1 MSNYYS
7 TLGVEKTAT
16 QDEIKKAY
24 RKLASQH
31 HPDKGGDTAKFQEI
45 QTAYATLSDEQKRAQ
60 YDNPSPFG
68 PGAGGGW
75 QQAGGHPFDFDNIF
89 NVFGTQFR
97 QAQSRPQSRMTLW
110 ITLYDVA
117 TGGSRIV
124 SMGTQQ
130 GTQEIEINLP
140 TGIGDGDNVQYKG
153 LGPNGSDLVI
163 NFRIRPESKWHRQES
178 NLITESTVSMW
189 TLVAG
194 GVINMLDIRN
204 NKIELTIPPR
214 TQPGTMLRARGRGL
228 PDRNGQNGDMLV
240 KLNARIPPQISNELM
255 AAIAKEIEQ

>member
-7 TLGVEKTAT
+7 ILGVEKTAT
-16 QDEIKKAY
+16 QDEIKKSY

-45 QTAYATLSDEQKRAQ
+45 QTAYATLSDDQKRAQ
-60 YDNPSPFG
+60 YDNPNPFG
-68 PGAGGGW
+68 HGPGHGGN
-75 QQAGGHPFDFDNIF
+75 PFDFDNIF

-97 QAQSRPQSRMTLW
+97 QTHSRPQSRMTLW
-110 ITLYDVA
+110 ISLYDVA

-153 LGPNGSDLVI
+153 LGPNGADLIV
-163 NFRIRPESKWHRQES
+163 NFRIRPDAKWHRQES

-189 TLVAG
+189 ILIAG
-194 GVINMLDIRN
+194 GVINIADIRN
-204 NKIELTIPPR
+204 NKLELTVPSK
-214 TQPGTMLRARGRGL
+214 TQPGTMLRTRGRGL
-228 PDRNGQNGDMLV
+228 PDRNGENGDMLI